1 MLKIAVFDSGF
12 GGELFADRLES
23 ELPVVEVIRVIDWRS
38 AKEAQKNPYSA
49 RRFAEQALRPYLGK
63 VDLIIMANYLLATTS
78 LKYFR
83 RKYSTQKFV
92 GFTIKPKRIAASK
105 PTLIITTKAITRNL
119 AYSVFA
125 HRIKARTICLDSWPL
140 LIDDGDLTSED
151 IKRDLAAALNSI
163 HNFTPKQILLA
174 CGQFTDL
181 TADFRQVFGHNV
193 RIVDS
198 FDQTIEDA
206 CRTLRLKGYCK
217 KQ

>member
-23 ELPVVEVIRVIDWRS
+23 ELPIVEVIRVIDWRS
-38 AKEAQKNPYSA
+38 AREAQKSPLSA
-49 RRFAEQALRPYLGK
+49 RKSAERALRPYFGK
-63 VDLIIMANYLLATTS
+63 VDLIIIANYLLSATS

-92 GFTIKPKRIAASK
+92 GFTLRPRRIVANR
-105 PTLIITTKAITRNL
+105 PTLIITTKPTTRNP
-119 AYSVFA
+119 AFIVFA
-125 HRIKARTICLDSWPL
+125 RRIKARTICLDAWPL

-151 IKRDLAAALNSI
+151 VKRDLDTALSGI
-163 HNFTPKQILLA
+163 RNFSPKQILLA
-174 CGQFTDL
+174 CGQFTEL

-206 CRTLRLKGYCK
+206 CRILRLKVYAK
-217 KQ
+217 D